1 MRDSK
6 SLPQVK
12 DMELELLGMLLLKDG
27 AAIPAV
33 SSILQEDD
41 FFINE
46 HKKLYAIILSLYLRK
61 IPPNLLSITE
71 ELRRTNNLTGRYM
84 EIVVRMGEVAFS
96 TVYAESWA
104 LKIKEKS
111 VLRHLIQAGEEIV
124 RDAYDDKKELEEI
137 LDTAEKKIFAVTSQ
151 TGSADLE
158 AVQPI
163 LQRAFENIQLAVDNK
178 GKPTGVGSGFDDF
191 DKRTNGLQRSDLIL
205 IAARPSMG
213 KTAFALNIALNA
225 ASKNQ
230 KVVAVFSLEM
240 GKEQLGKRLLSM
252 HSNVDSLKINTG
264 NLTPDEIVNLG
275 NAVEELGNI
284 PLFIDDTPAITALEL
299 RSKARRLKTEKGLD
313 LIVIDYLQLMQ
324 GRNSKGG
331 EFNRQQEISE
341 ISRSL
346 KALARE
352 LNVPVVALSQLSR
365 NVELRA
371 DKRPL
376 LSDLRESGSLEQDA
390 DIVIFLYREEYYNK
404 ETDNGNIAEIIIAKN
419 RNGPTTSV
427 KMTFTKETMKFEGLA
442 YDQE

>member
-1 MRDSK
+1 MATVK
-6 SLPQVK
+6 ELPQVT
-12 DMELELLGMLLLKDG
+12 DMELELLGIMLLKDG
-27 AAIPAV
+27 AAIPTISA
-33 SSILQEDD
+33 ILKDED
-41 FFINE
+41 FFLEE
-46 HKKLYAIILSLYLRK
+46 HKRLYNLILSLYVRK
-61 IPPNLLSITE
+61 ITPNLLSIIE
-71 ELRRTNNLTGRYM
+71 ELRRTNYLSNKYVELVIRL
-84 EIVVRMGEVAFS
+84 GEVAFS
-96 TVYAESWA
+96 TAYAEPWA

-111 VLRHLIQAGEEIV
+111 ILRHLILAGEEIV
-124 RDAYDDKKELEEI
+124 RDAYDDKKPIDEI

-151 TGSADLE
+151 TSNAELE

-163 LQRAFENIQLAVDNK
+163 LQRAFENIQLAVDNR
-178 GKPTGVGSGFDDF
+178 GKPTGVPSGFGNF
-191 DKRTNGLQRSDLIL
+191 DMCTNGLQRSDLIL

-225 ASKNQ
+225 AMREN
-230 KVVAVFSLEM
+230 VVAMFSLEM

-252 HSNVDSLKINTG
+252 HSGIDSLKINTG
-264 NLTPDEIVNLG
+264 NLKVDEIVNIG
-275 NAVEELGNI
+275 NAVEELAR
-284 PLFIDDTPAITALEL
+284 LKFFIDDTPAMTVLEL

-313 LIVIDYLQLMQ
+313 LILIDYLQLMQ
-324 GRNSKGG
+324 GRASKGG

-341 ISRSL
+341 ISRNL

-352 LNVPVVALSQLSR
+352 LNVPVIALSQLSR

-404 ETDNGNIAEIIIAKN
+404 ETENTNTAEVIIAKN

-427 KMTFTKETMKFEGLA
+427 KMSFIKETMQFADLTYNE
-442 YDQE
+442 Q

>member
-1 MRDSK
+1 MSRVK
-6 SLPQVK
+6 ELPQVN
-12 DMELELLGMLLLKDG
+12 DMELELLGMMLLKEG
-27 AAIPAV
+27 EAIPTV
-33 SSILQEDD
+33 SAILKEDD
-41 FFINE
+41 FFIEE
-46 HKKLYAIILSLYLRK
+46 HRKVYELILSLYLRK
-61 IPPNLLSITE
+61 IPPNFLSLLE
-71 ELRRTNNLTGRYM
+71 ELRRTNNLTNRYR
-84 EIVVRMGEVAFS
+84 ELVVNMGEASFS
-96 TVYAESWA
+96 TVYAEAWA

-111 VLRHLIQAGEEIV
+111 MLRHLIQAGEDIV
-124 RDAYDDKKELEEI
+124 REAYDDRKPLDEI

-151 TGSADLE
+151 TSTAELE

-178 GKPTGVGSGFDDF
+178 GKPTGVSSGFRNF
-191 DKRTNGLQRSDLIL
+191 DMCTNGLQRSDLIL

-225 ASKNQ
+225 AWHGS
-230 KVVAVFSLEM
+230 VVAMFSLEM

-252 HSNVDSLKINTG
+252 RSGIDSLKINTG
-264 NLTPDEIVNLG
+264 NLKADEILNLG
-275 NAVEELGNI
+275 NAVEELGN
-284 PLFIDDTPAITALEL
+284 LKFFIDDTPAVTVLEL

-324 GRNSKGG
+324 GRSSKSG

-341 ISRSL
+341 ISRNL

-404 ETDNGNIAEIIIAKN
+404 ETDNTNTAEIIIAKN

-427 KMTFTKETMKFEGLA
+427 KMSFIKETMQFADLA
-442 YDQE
+442 YNEE

>member
-1 MRDSK
+1 MATVK
-6 SLPQVK
+6 ELPQVT
-12 DMELELLGMLLLKDG
+12 DMELELLGIMLLKDG
-27 AAIPAV
+27 AAIPTISA
-33 SSILQEDD
+33 ILKDED
-41 FFINE
+41 FFLEE
-46 HKKLYAIILSLYLRK
+46 HKRLYNLILSLYVRK
-61 IPPNLLSITE
+61 ITPNLLSIIE
-71 ELRRTNNLTGRYM
+71 ELRRTNYLSNKYVELVIRL
-84 EIVVRMGEVAFS
+84 GEVAFS
-96 TVYAESWA
+96 TAYAEPWA

-111 VLRHLIQAGEEIV
+111 ILRHLILAGEEIV
-124 RDAYDDKKELEEI
+124 RDAYDDKKPIDEI

-151 TGSADLE
+151 TSNAELE

-163 LQRAFENIQLAVDNK
+163 LQRAFENIQLAVDNR
-178 GKPTGVGSGFDDF
+178 GKPTGVPSGFGNF
-191 DKRTNGLQRSDLIL
+191 DMCTNGLQRSDLIL

-225 ASKNQ
+225 AMKEN
-230 KVVAVFSLEM
+230 VVAMFSLEM

-252 HSNVDSLKINTG
+252 HSGIDSLKINTG
-264 NLTPDEIVNLG
+264 NLKVDEIVNIG
-275 NAVEELGNI
+275 NAVEELAR
-284 PLFIDDTPAITALEL
+284 LKFFIDDTPAMTVLEL

-313 LIVIDYLQLMQ
+313 LILIDYLQLMQ
-324 GRNSKGG
+324 GRASKGG

-341 ISRSL
+341 ISRNL

-352 LNVPVVALSQLSR
+352 LNVPVIALSQLSR

-404 ETDNGNIAEIIIAKN
+404 ETENTNTAEVIIAKN

-427 KMTFTKETMKFEGLA
+427 KMSFIKETMQFADLTYNE
-442 YDQE
+442 Q